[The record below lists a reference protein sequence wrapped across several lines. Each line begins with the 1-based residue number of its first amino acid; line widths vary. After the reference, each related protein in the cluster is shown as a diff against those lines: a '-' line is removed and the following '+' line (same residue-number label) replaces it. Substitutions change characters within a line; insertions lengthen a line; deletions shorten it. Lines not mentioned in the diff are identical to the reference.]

1 MYLTQKNH
9 LRVDKK
15 TYKLLR
21 ILTHLSKDLYNLTLY
36 VTRQHYELNGIF
48 LPYARAYHLL
58 KNSIPYKLLPS
69 QAAQQT
75 MKIVERNY
83 RSFFRLL
90 KERKKGNYN
99 RPIRPPK
106 FLPKDGHFL
115 LIFPY
120 QSFKVKEDKVILTL
134 GRNFAKKFG
143 VMHLEIPLP
152 KNVKGHRIKEIRI
165 LPKYNAL
172 WFEVEYVYEVE
183 PEKKG
188 LDYSKYLAI
197 DLGVDNFATCVS
209 TTGTAFV
216 VEGRW
221 LKSFN
226 QWWNKKKAKLQS
238 QYDKQGVK
246 FGRRMARLLRKR
258 KNVMNNFMN
267 QAVNYIIKY
276 CLENK
281 IGSIVIG
288 KLEEAKQRISLG
300 KVNNQNFQFI
310 PYGLFKRKLKAKC
323 ERYGIN
329 FIEVDEAYTSK
340 VDALALEPLEKKE
353 KYWGKRVKRG
363 LFQSS
368 TGVLINA
375 DVNGALNIL
384 RKVAG
389 DSLVGGIVGSGRV
402 NRPVRVRLPATGR
415 RMNSH
420 KAPSI
425 RAGQFTSFEGLYFR
439 YSSVMSIEKVK
450 N

>member
-1 MYLTQKNH
+1 M
-9 LRVDKK
+9 DKK

-21 ILTHLSKDLYNLTLY
+21 TLTHLSKDLYNLTLY
-36 VTRQHYELNGIF
+36 VTRQHYELNGSF
-48 LPYARAYHLL
+48 LPFVKAYHLL

-83 RSFFRLL
+83 RSFFKLL
-90 KERKKGNYN
+90 KERQKGNYN
-99 RPIRPPK
+99 KPTHPPR

-120 QSFKVKEDKVILTL
+120 QSFKIKEDKVILTL

-152 KNVKGHRIKEIRI
+152 NNVKDHRIKEVRI
-165 LPKYNAL
+165 LPRYNAL
-172 WFEVEYVYEVE
+172 WFEVEYVYEVQ
-183 PEKKG
+183 PEKRD

-197 DLGVDNFATCVS
+197 DLGVDNFATCVD
-209 TTGTAFV
+209 TTGTAFI

-226 QWWNKKKAKLQS
+226 RWWNKKKAKLQS

-258 KNVMNNFMN
+258 KSVMNNFMN

-288 KLEEAKQRISLG
+288 ELEEAKQRASLG

-329 FIEVDEAYTSK
+329 FVEVDEAYTSK
-340 VDALALEPLEKKE
+340 ADALALEPLEKKE
-353 KYWGKRVKRG
+353 KYWGKRLCRG
-363 LFQSS
+363 LYQSS

-389 DSLVGGIVGSGRV
+389 DSSVGRIAGSGRV

-415 RMNSH
+415 QMNSH
-420 KAPSI
+420 KALSV
-425 RAGQFTSFEGLYFR
+425 RAG
-439 YSSVMSIEKVK
+439 
-450 N
+450 